1 MVKNVVLVHGGL
13 VDGSSWA
20 KVIPLLEAHGLHVT
34 AVQNPLTSL
43 ADDVATTVRALA
55 LQDGPTLLVGHSWG
69 GVVITEA
76 GMHPA
81 VVGLAYVAG
90 FAPGPGQSL
99 AEVAAQ
105 GPAAAGGQH
114 VTIDAAG
121 FVRFTRQGL
130 DEDLAPDASAAERRL
145 LFATQQPL
153 AVATRSEK
161 VTAAAWQTKP
171 SWYLVADHDRIVHPE
186 LQRAMAQNIK
196 ATTRSVA
203 AGHLPL
209 IAQSDQVAA
218 FIVEAAL
225 AAGSKIG

>member
-1 MVKNVVLVHGGL
+1 MIKNIVLVHGGL

-43 ADDVATTVRALA
+43 ADDVAATTRTLV

-99 AEVAAQ
+99 ADVAEQ
-105 GPAAAGGQH
+105 GPTAAGGQH
-114 VTIDAAG
+114 VSVDEVG
-121 FVRFTRQGL
+121 FVRFTRQGF
-130 DEDLAPDASAAERRL
+130 DEDLAPDASTAERRL

-153 AVATRSEK
+153 AAATRSEK
-161 VTAAAWQTKP
+161 VTVAAWQTKP
-171 SWYLVADHDRIVHPE
+171 SWYLVADDDRIVHPE
-186 LQRAMAQNIK
+186 LQRAMARNIK
-196 ATTRSVA
+196 ATTRAVA
-203 AGHLPL
+203 AGHIPMF
-209 IAQSDQVAA
+209 AQPEQVAT
-218 FIVEAAL
+218 FIAEAAQ
-225 AAGSKIG
+225 AVGREIS